1 MVKLYGKIIEF
12 QNMQHGMVQK
22 QVFQQV
28 GLEPIVNHLVVQDC
42 DWLVTGLI
50 VRLVTGLIAR
60 HLSSNRSYIIR

>member
-28 GLEPIVNHLVVQDC
+28 GLVRTRTDC
-42 DWLVTGLI
+42 KPLSGSGL
-50 VRLVTGLIAR
+50 
-60 HLSSNRSYIIR
+60 